1 MTGNSAYLESR
12 ILSADPVELIAI
24 LYEHAILS
32 VEEAREHLAK
42 KEIAQRARKISKA
55 IAIVSELDS
64 SLNHSIGGEMSRN
77 LARLYQ
83 YMRERLTAANIQQ
96 ADAPLAEVESLLNTL
111 AQGWEGVK
119 RAVAQT
125 PSVFPAAG
133 SPTTVTSPATSPETI
148 PNHFSTPFFVGTDP
162 YQLANSWTA

>member
-32 VEEAREHLAK
+32 VQEAREHLAK
-42 KEIAQRARKISKA
+42 KEIAKRARRISKA
-55 IAIVSELDS
+55 IAIVSELDA
-64 SLNHSIGGEMSRN
+64 SLDHSIGGEMSRN

-96 ADAPLAEVESLLNTL
+96 ADAPLAEVETLLNTL
-111 AQGWEGVK
+111 AEGWEGVK
-119 RAVAQT
+119 RAVSQNPA
-125 PSVFPAAG
+125 VFPNTA
-133 SPTTVTSPATSPETI
+133 SSSPADSPETVVG
-148 PNHFSTPFFVGTDP
+148 HFPTPFFVGTDA